1 MIQREALS
9 LVNHLIDSPS
19 KELEV
24 GCSYSERN
32 HFHISI
38 KISFKCSLV
47 FQISKPNQTQVSM
60 SIFAVPVLNVLWE
73 MVAGHA
79 FQREDVEVQR
89 ILKMMNWVFTSKV
102 ISTVSTMNTP
112 ALAILMVDC
121 YFDAQRCLQWQ

>member
-1 MIQREALS
+1 MFT
-9 LVNHLIDSPS
+9 P
-19 KELEV
+19 
-24 GCSYSERN
+24 
-32 HFHISI
+32 
-38 KISFKCSLV
+38 
-47 FQISKPNQTQVSM
+47 ISKPNQTQVSM

-102 ISTVSTMNTP
+102 ISAINTP

>member
-1 MIQREALS
+1 
-9 LVNHLIDSPS
+9 
-19 KELEV
+19 
-24 GCSYSERN
+24 
-32 HFHISI
+32 
-38 KISFKCSLV
+38 
-47 FQISKPNQTQVSM
+47 M

-102 ISTVSTMNTP
+102 MISTMNTQ

>member
-1 MIQREALS
+1 MFTRFP
-9 LVNHLIDSPS
+9 HPS
-19 KELEV
+19 
-24 GCSYSERN
+24 
-32 HFHISI
+32 
-38 KISFKCSLV
+38 
-47 FQISKPNQTQVSM
+47 PNQTQVSM

>member
-1 MIQREALS
+1 MFT
-9 LVNHLIDSPS
+9 P
-19 KELEV
+19 
-24 GCSYSERN
+24 
-32 HFHISI
+32 
-38 KISFKCSLV
+38 
-47 FQISKPNQTQVSM
+47 ISKPNQTQVSM

>member
-1 MIQREALS
+1 
-9 LVNHLIDSPS
+9 
-19 KELEV
+19 
-24 GCSYSERN
+24 
-32 HFHISI
+32 
-38 KISFKCSLV
+38 
-47 FQISKPNQTQVSM
+47 M

-102 ISTVSTMNTP
+102 ISTVNTP
-112 ALAILMVDC
+112 AILMVDC